1 MAFKIKPPYKINTS
15 PIYERDFEEVV
26 MGKVNKNGTILIGS
40 DVPLDMHEEVIK
52 HEQVHVDQVKRGDLD
67 YDDENVYWKGK
78 IYPRAT
84 MNEGAKNLPWEAE
97 AYKKAK

>member
-1 MAFKIKPPYKINTS
+1 MAFKIKPPYKINTT
-15 PIYERDFEEVV
+15 PIYERDLEEGV
-26 MGKVNKNGTILIGS
+26 MGKGNKNGTILIGS
-40 DVPLDMHEEVIK
+40 DVPLDMHEEVIE

-78 IYPRAT
+78 VYPRAT
-84 MNEGAKNLPWEAE
+84 MNECAKNLPWEAE